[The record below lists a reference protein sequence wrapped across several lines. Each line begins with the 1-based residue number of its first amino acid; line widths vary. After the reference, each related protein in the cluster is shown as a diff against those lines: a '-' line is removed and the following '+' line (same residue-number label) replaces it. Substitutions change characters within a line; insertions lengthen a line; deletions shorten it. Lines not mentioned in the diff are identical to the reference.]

1 MICTIKDKSLDGI
14 SCNNRL
20 LYSYF
25 SQIFITYVD
34 HDITF
39 SQFEDEMRE
48 ICGFQKKVG
57 ICDRFENEISL
68 NNLTINILTMKKI
81 FHFQSCN

>member
-1 MICTIKDKSLDGI
+1 METHVVIVDFIF
-14 SCNNRL
+14 
-20 LYSYF
+20 YF

-48 ICGFQKKVG
+48 ICGFQKKV
-57 ICDRFENEISL
+57 
-68 NNLTINILTMKKI
+68 
-81 FHFQSCN
+81 